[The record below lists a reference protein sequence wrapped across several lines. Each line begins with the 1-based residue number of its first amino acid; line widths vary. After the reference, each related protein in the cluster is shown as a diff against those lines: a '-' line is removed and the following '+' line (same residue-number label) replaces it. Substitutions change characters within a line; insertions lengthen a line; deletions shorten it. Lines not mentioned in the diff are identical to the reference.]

1 MRSRSSVQGPQENE
15 DVLRSDSGL
24 AERLDPTRRAEAEG
38 VSGAGVLTRDTG
50 IWRGKDDA
58 HYGRDGVGLLVLR
71 GLLVR
76 RVGLEGRLG
85 AELLGDGDLL
95 QPAMHDGE
103 DAVVPFESTWR
114 VMVPLRLAI
123 LDLDWLTR
131 MAPYPEV
138 AAELTRRVMIRSRR
152 LATMLAIAQHH
163 RLDDRLRL
171 FFWELADRYGRVNVE
186 GVRVDVPLTHE
197 LIGHLVGARRPSV
210 SAALSRLE
218 HAGYVRRRRG
228 SWLLLGTPLRAGDL
242 RQEGNGAVGAR

>member
-1 MRSRSSVQGPQENE
+1 VTSRSSVQGPQESE
-15 DVLRSDSGL
+15 EVLRADPGL
-24 AERLDPTRRAEAEG
+24 AERLDPGRRAEAECL
-38 VSGAGVLTRDTG
+38 SGAGVLGRDVG
-50 IWRGKDDA
+50 SWRGKDDA
-58 HYGRDGVGLLVLR
+58 RFGRDGAGLLVLR
-71 GLLVR
+71 GMLVR

-85 AELLGDGDLL
+85 AELLSDGDLL

-131 MAPYPEV
+131 MSPYPEV
-138 AAELTRRVMIRSRR
+138 AAELTSRVMLRSRR

-171 FFWELADRYGRVNVE
+171 FFWELADRYGRVSPE
-186 GVRVDVPLTHE
+186 GVRIEIPLTHE

-210 SAALSRLE
+210 SAALARLE
-218 HAGYVRRRRG
+218 HAGYLRRQRG